1 MTTLIV
7 KVDNQQ
13 NAKKIKSAFEMFK
26 GVESVIGEI
35 DENWLK
41 LSENTLSKEW
51 NSAENDIWDTI
62 EVKKM
67 NY

>member
-7 KVDNQQ
+7 KVDNQH
-13 NAKKIKSAFEMFK
+13 NAKKIKSALEMFK
-26 GVESVIGEI
+26 GVESVMGEI

-51 NSAENDIWDTI
+51 NSAEDDIWDNI
-62 EVKKM
+62 EVKK
-67 NY
+67 